1 MMCGSVI
8 LVTVVEGQNTPF
20 IHYLSNTNNFII
32 YLYITIGLDGL
43 RAKPAIPVLRFKYVK
58 RLAQT
63 ASKPIKEIKLVLYC
77 NLV

>member
-1 MMCGSVI
+1 MRGS
-8 LVTVVEGQNTPF
+8 VEGQNTPF

-43 RAKPAIPVLRFKYVK
+43 RAKLAILVLRFKYVNGYM
-58 RLAQT
+58 QT
-63 ASKPIKEIKLVLYC
+63 ASKPIKKIKLVLYF